1 MPDSKWIK
9 EKPAAQA
16 DRVLLHEICHV
27 YTPLAKDRP
36 GVDFAD
42 TPLGE
47 ALIAFDSALQA
58 FRAQLEPFPGL
69 YRRVFEGSDDWTKLL
84 SYKLLPHLAG
94 SGCLI
99 AAVAGGTNTGK
110 STVFNLLL
118 GRDLSPVRNTAAA
131 TCRPLLAASAGR
143 VAQCLEGK
151 LVPEFEPM
159 ELTEPDTLLMAQ
171 TPPKALFVAPDDT
184 LPDRLA
190 LLDIPDIDSIDRQNW
205 EVAENIQAA
214 GDVLVAVLTGEKYK
228 DDRVVAFFRRAQA
241 AGRVIVPL
249 MNKAN
254 PEMDYAIARVQL
266 ADFCQSAG
274 LDRPACFALPHD
286 FKLGAGAPRPIESL
300 NGEPD
305 LRAYLESLDVTAIKE
320 RVFQDTVAHFAAQTG
335 GFLKRVEETARMLH
349 DIVSDLEQRIL
360 EYSRRYDPEPDA
372 EVGELLHG
380 FIQSRRGFISRRMG
394 EFGGAV
400 AQRLAPLGRRLGE
413 AIRGRSILEEPEEND
428 RAEAVRKR
436 HREEIEI
443 LTRDFFRDLLRTA
456 RMLQSPADALVLDS
470 LDALDVEDVVTHVT
484 SAVLR
489 EDNVS
494 EQFRAHVQR
503 TLELWWNDNTLRRHL
518 LTELDTL
525 LVVSPTAIAVP
536 LALFTGGIGVPEV
549 MAVLS
554 PAAGEFFARVM
565 EYQLAEKWFDLV
577 APWRREQQAH
587 FENALRDHVLRP
599 ALSTLDNALQP
610 FDGPIADTLRRYQ
623 KLCRKVS

>member
-1 MPDSKWIK
+1 MPDSKWTK
-9 EKPAAQA
+9 AETTVKA

-27 YTPLAKDRP
+27 YTPLAEDRP
-36 GVDFAD
+36 GVDFSE

-69 YRRVFEGSDDWTKLL
+69 HQRVFEGTSEWARLL

-118 GRDLSPVRNTAAA
+118 GQDLSPVRNTAAA
-131 TCRPLLAASAGR
+131 TCRPLLAASALR

-151 LVPEFEPM
+151 LVPEFEPL
-159 ELTEPDTLLMAQ
+159 ELTDPEDLVSGQA
-171 TPPKALFVAPDDT
+171 PPKALFVAQDGH
-184 LPDRLA
+184 LPDSLA
-190 LLDIPDIDSIDRQNW
+190 LLDIPDIDSIDKQNW
-205 EVAENIQAA
+205 EVAESIQAA

-228 DDRVVAFFRRAQA
+228 DDRVVAFFRRAHA

-254 PEMDYAIARVQL
+254 PELDYAIARVQL
-266 ADFCQSAG
+266 ADFCQAAG
-274 LDRPACFALPHD
+274 LDRPVCFVLPHD
-286 FKLGAGAPRPIESL
+286 FNIASEASRPIDSL
-300 NGEPD
+300 NDEPD
-305 LRAYLESLDVTAIKE
+305 LRTYLETLEVSAIKE
-320 RVFQDTVAHFAAQTG
+320 RVFEETVEHFAAQTG
-335 GFLKRVEETARMLH
+335 GFLKRVEQIGKTLH
-349 DIVSDLEQRIL
+349 DIVADVDQRIL

-372 EVGELLHG
+372 EVGELLHE
-380 FIQSRRGFISRRMG
+380 FIRSRRGFVSRRMG

-400 AQRLAPLGRRLGE
+400 SKRLAPIGRRIGE
-413 AIRGRSILEEPEEND
+413 ALRGRALFEEPEETD
-428 RAEAVRKR
+428 PGEGVRR
-436 HREEIEI
+436 RRREELEI

-456 RMLQSPADALVLDS
+456 RMLQSPADTLVLAS
-470 LDALDVEDVVTHVT
+470 LEELDVEEVVANVT
-484 SAVLR
+484 AAALR

-494 EQFRAHVQR
+494 EQFRAHVER

-525 LVVSPTAIAVP
+525 LIMTPTAIAVP
-536 LALFTGGIGVPEV
+536 MALFTGGVGVPEI
-549 MAVLS
+549 MAALS
-554 PAAGEFFARVM
+554 PAAGEFFSRVM

-577 APWRREQQAH
+577 APWRREQQEH
-587 FENALRDHVLRP
+587 FERALREQVARP
-599 ALSTLDNALQP
+599 ALGTLEKALQP
-610 FDGPIADTLRRYQ
+610 FDSPVADTLRRYQ